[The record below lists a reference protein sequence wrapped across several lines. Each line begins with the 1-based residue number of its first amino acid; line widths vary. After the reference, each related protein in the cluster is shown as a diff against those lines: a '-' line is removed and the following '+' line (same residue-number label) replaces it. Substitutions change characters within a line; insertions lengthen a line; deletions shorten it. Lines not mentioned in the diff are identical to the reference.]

1 MSYGVDVYAN
11 KATPTVKDSGVLNR
25 NHPYNQPPMYH
36 TVKDRSKWANA
47 GFAGE
52 DIKDI
57 LEIEDAVVEAIEGG
71 AETYE
76 ELYASINANVIIT
89 GYNVDDVGDLFDE
102 FNASLVSDGYA

>member
-11 KATPTVKDSGVLNR
+11 HATP
-25 NHPYNQPPMYH
+25 

-47 GFAGE
+47 GFVGE

-57 LEIEDAVVEAIEGG
+57 LEIEDAVVEAIEEG

-76 ELYASINANVIIT
+76 ELYASINANVTIT
-89 GYNVDDVGDLFDE
+89 GYDVDDVGDLFDE
-102 FNASLVSDGYA
+102 FNDSLVSNVYA

>member
-11 KATPTVKDSGVLNR
+11 HATP
-25 NHPYNQPPMYH
+25 

-52 DIKDI
+52 DIKDV
-57 LEIEDAVVEAIEGG
+57 LEIEDAVVEAIENG

-76 ELYASINANVIIT
+76 ELYASINANVTIT
-89 GYNVDDVGDLFDE
+89 GYDVDEVGDLFDE
-102 FNASLVSDGYA
+102 FCADNASEGLA

>member
-11 KATPTVKDSGVLNR
+11 KATP
-25 NHPYNQPPMYH
+25 

-52 DIKDI
+52 DIKDV

-76 ELYASINANVIIT
+76 ELYASINANVTIT
-89 GYNVDDVGDLFDE
+89 GYDVDEVGDLFDE
-102 FNASLVSDGYA
+102 FCADKASEGYA

>member
-11 KATPTVKDSGVLNR
+11 KATP
-25 NHPYNQPPMYH
+25 

-52 DIKDI
+52 DIKDV

-76 ELYASINANVIIT
+76 ELYASINANVTMRLVI
-89 GYNVDDVGDLFDE
+89 
-102 FNASLVSDGYA
+102 SLMSLTLL

>member
-1 MSYGVDVYAN
+1 MGYGSSMYAA
-11 KATPTVKDSGVLNR
+11 KADPVEPKNR
-25 NHPYNQPPMYH
+25 
-36 TVKDRSKWANA
+36 SEWANA
-47 GFAGE
+47 GPVGE

-76 ELYASINANVIIT
+76 ELYASINANVTIT
-89 GYNVDDVGDLFDE
+89 GYDVDEVGDLFDE